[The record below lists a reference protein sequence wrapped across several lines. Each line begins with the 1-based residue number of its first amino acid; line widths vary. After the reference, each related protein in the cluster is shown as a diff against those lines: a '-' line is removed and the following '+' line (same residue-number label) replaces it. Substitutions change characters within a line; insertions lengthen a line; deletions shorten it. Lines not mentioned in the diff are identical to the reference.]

1 MDFAISV
8 EIAAP
13 PERVWAVLSDIEKW
27 PEWTPSITGIERLD
41 DGPLR
46 VGARARIR
54 QPKLAPALWTVTA
67 VDKRSF
73 TWVTRAP
80 GITVTA
86 SHVVEAVG
94 TGSRVTLALKFA
106 GLFGGLIG
114 RLTRRLNERY
124 LGYEAA
130 GLKRRS
136 EEEPANP

>member
-13 PERVWAVLSDIEKW
+13 PDRVWAVLSDIEKW
-27 PEWTPSITGIERLD
+27 PEWTPSITSIERLD
-41 DGPLR
+41 GGPLR
-46 VGARARIR
+46 VGVRARIR
-54 QPKLAPALWTVTA
+54 QPKLAPALWTVSA
-67 VDKRSF
+67 ADNRSF

-136 EEEPANP
+136 EERSSSS